1 MSDTTEWPTFTGDP
15 TVDKLQPSEFIRR
28 FNLKTI
34 GDAATR
40 LEAFPLC
47 LGPTDSVA
55 SAWYDDLSD
64 NVKTSHNDTTRAF
77 LLRFKDVVK
86 AQQTAEE
93 YQRELFQLELPEARI
108 GRKETSQGVE
118 TWTHIVF
125 ADRILYLAQKGGI
138 ATSSAQIWQVRDKL
152 PRALKEKIETDQ
164 TDWNTFAKA
173 LRDISADNLRDIA
186 REFDEK
192 EALQK
197 KQNERIA
204 ALEANLRNARQA
216 TPAESPTASLRMG
229 MRNAQI
235 RDESPT
241 RSTPRGTPSRRTTAD
256 GTPQSSN
263 QPCGPPRLLSKEQ
276 RDILEQNV
284 NQLTLHPD
292 TIAGRTAYQQQ
303 VRDWV
308 LAHGGQARPSYNKP
322 FPLQP
327 GTSKVCTNECYKC
340 GIADNHV
347 WEQCSNP
354 PITETER
361 RWRSYCG
368 LHLGRNYNTFKPV
381 QVNLLAEFP
390 FLVEDTSDNQGKD

>member
-15 TVDKLQPSEFIRR
+15 TVDKIQPSEFIRR

-40 LEAFPLC
+40 LEAFSLC
-47 LGPTDSVA
+47 LGPVDSVA

-64 NVKTSHNDTTRAF
+64 DVKASHNDTTRAF
-77 LLRFKDVVK
+77 LLRFKDIVK

-93 YQRELFQLELPEARI
+93 YQRELFQLELPESRI

-138 ATSSAQIWQVRDKL
+138 ATSAAQIWQVRDKL
-152 PRALKEKIETDQ
+152 PRALKEKVGATQ

-173 LRDISADNLRDIA
+173 LRDVSADDLRDIA

-192 EALQK
+192 AASEK

-216 TPAESPTASLRMG
+216 TSVESPTAPLRMG
-229 MRNAQI
+229 MRNARI

-241 RSTPRGTPSRRTTAD
+241 RSTPRDAPLRRTTTD
-256 GTPQSSN
+256 RTPQSSS
-263 QPCGPPRLLSKEQ
+263 QPRGPPRPLSKEQ
-276 RDILEQNV
+276 RSTLEQNV
-284 NQLTLHPD
+284 HQLTLHPD
-292 TIAGRTAYQQQ
+292 TVAGRTLYQQQ
-303 VRDWV
+303 VRAWV
-308 LAHGGQARPSYNKP
+308 SAHGEQAWPAYNKP
-322 FPLQP
+322 FPLKP
-327 GTSKVCTNECYKC
+327 GTSRVCTNECYTC
-340 GIADNHV
+340 GIADNHI
-347 WEQCSNP
+347 WEECSNP

-361 RWRSYCG
+361 RWRRYCG
-368 LHLGRNYNTFKPV
+368 FHLGRMFNTKPI
-381 QVNLLAEFP
+381 QVNLVAEFP
-390 FLVEDTSDNQGKD
+390 FLAEDTSDDQGKD